1 MKTFVS
7 LFVLS
12 LVAHIGYADD
22 SSSQGQAMKAQLEQL
37 ITLDKQIENLQ
48 KQKLEDKAEI
58 AQHLERGS
66 VGLLPGNGRRQARR
80 AEEAMQDVQNINQQI
95 QQLEQQRQ
103 AVMMA
108 LK

>member
-1 MKTFVS
+1 MKKY
-7 LFVLS
+7 LLVLS
-12 LVAHIGYADD
+12 FVTSAIHADD
-22 SSSQGQAMKAQLEQL
+22 STQAQILKGQLEQL
-37 ITLDKQIENLQ
+37 VILDRQIEELQ

-66 VGLLPGNGRRQARR
+66 VGILPGNGRRQARR
-80 AEEAMQDVQNINQQI
+80 TEEAMQDVQNINSQL

-103 AVMMA
+103 SVIMA

>member
-1 MKTFVS
+1 MKKT

-12 LVAHIGYADD
+12 LFATLIYADD
-22 SSSQGQAMKAQLEQL
+22 SSQAQILKGQLEQL
-37 ITLDKQIENLQ
+37 VILDRQIEELQ

-58 AQHLERGS
+58 AQHLQRGS
-66 VGLLPGNGRRQARR
+66 VGVLPGNGRRQARR
-80 AEEAMQDVQNINQQI
+80 TEDAMQDVQNLNNQL

-103 AVMMA
+103 SVIMA

>member
-1 MKTFVS
+1 MKKH

-12 LVAHIGYADD
+12 LFATLIYADD
-22 SSSQGQAMKAQLEQL
+22 SSQAQILKGQLEQL
-37 ITLDKQIENLQ
+37 VILDRQIEELQ

-58 AQHLERGS
+58 AQHLQRGS
-66 VGLLPGNGRRQARR
+66 VGVLPGNGRRQARR
-80 AEEAMQDVQNINQQI
+80 TEDAMQDVQNLNNQL

-103 AVMMA
+103 SVIMA